1 MFLAGTTFYIMHS
14 SKESM
19 KLWIEQLVFHIYIY
33 VYINT
38 QRENN
43 KGTQNIFQYENN

>member
-33 VYINT
+33 IYKYT
-38 QRENN
+38 ER
-43 KGTQNIFQYENN
+43 K